1 MKYNWNKKELGV
13 QKSVVGQITS
23 IGFHFIFKGC
33 WASNATK
40 PDLNLS
46 ESYYVIPGWGQ
57 VTSETLLGYTLT
69 VTEPECTLSSFLSV
83 DIHIPIFGYIHKA
96 EMGAKTE
103 AALTCGFLYHHAQGL
118 YRMAN
123 YLPLFDT

>member
-1 MKYNWNKKELGV
+1 M
-13 QKSVVGQITS
+13 
-23 IGFHFIFKGC
+23 
-33 WASNATK
+33 
-40 PDLNLS
+40 
-46 ESYYVIPGWGQ
+46 
-57 VTSETLLGYTLT
+57 
-69 VTEPECTLSSFLSV
+69 